1 MLAGRGRQNIPV
13 SLGRGALAWPS
24 EVSDGHQPLLTGGE
38 RALLCSGVLSEKLK
52 FSLEYRKSCFF
63 QLLRSGCRKE
73 NSGMFFVSQII
84 NIVLG
89 SCVVRD
95 VHDAPHLATALEFW
109 LFQGCTGIG
118 AFPGLA
124 VGRWDL
130 LMSISEMK

>member
-13 SLGRGALAWPS
+13 SLEGELLH
-24 EVSDGHQPLLTGGE
+24 GHQRSVMATSPCSQKE

-63 QLLRSGCRKE
+63 QVLRSGCRKE

-130 LMSISEMK
+130 LMSISVMK